1 MPEKITFN
9 PSLLDSHCIIDV
21 RTPLEFA
28 EDHLPGAFNVPILT
42 NEERVEIGTIHRQQG
57 AGPAR
62 MRGLE
67 LTCGRFADMT
77 QKAVNHA
84 ASRPILVYCW
94 RGGLRSLSMAIL
106 LETCG
111 YPVKQLRGGYK
122 AYRNQ
127 VVSYFDNFVP
137 PAPLVVLHGMTGCGK
152 TTFINGL
159 DRRLWSTIDLEGL
172 ACHRGSAF
180 GSIGLDEQ
188 PPQKRFD
195 TLLWDA
201 LRKAPSGRPIVL
213 EGESQRIGRI
223 TLPGCLYDVMAQSC
237 KIWCSA
243 SLDTRVERLAEEYAR
258 EAYRQAMAEALE
270 RIRKKLGEIHYTE
283 LKEMLDHWDVAGL
296 TRGLIQNYYDK
307 LYYKHRPWTP
317 DTEIDLEDFELGERA
332 LLDFCNALFTA
343 DKFGALNAV
352 KITAESA

>member
-1 MPEKITFN
+1 MPENIDFT

-57 AGPAR
+57 AVPAR

-77 QKAVNHA
+77 HEAITHA
-84 ASRPILVYCW
+84 AGRPILVYCW

-122 AYRNQ
+122 TFRNQ
-127 VVSYFDNFVP
+127 VTSYFDSFVP
-137 PAPLVVLHGMTGCGK
+137 PAPLIVLHGMTGCGK
-152 TTFINGL
+152 TTFINDL
-159 DRRLWSTIDLEGL
+159 DPDLWSPIDLEGF
-172 ACHRGSAF
+172 ARHRGSAF
-180 GSIGLDEQ
+180 GSLGLGEQ

-201 LRKAPSGRPIVL
+201 LRKVPSDRPIIL
-213 EGESQRIGRI
+213 EGESQRIGQI
-223 TLPGCLYDVMAQSC
+223 TLPGNLYEVMAQSC

-243 SLDTRVERLAEEYAR
+243 SLDTRVMRLSEEYGRKEYR
-258 EAYRQAMAEALE
+258 EPMAAALE
-270 RIRKKLGEIHYTE
+270 RIRKKLGGIHYTE
-283 LKEMLDHWDVAGL
+283 LKGMLEQWDMSGFIG
-296 TRGLIQNYYDK
+296 GLINYYYDR

-317 DTEIDLEDFELGERA
+317 EAEIELEDFHAAERA
-332 LLDFCNALFTA
+332 LLDFWINRSESQP
-343 DKFGALNAV
+343 GAHHLH
-352 KITAESA
+352 EG